1 MANKRKSSSRKSR
14 SKKGATLLQ
23 LQKLAKAHNIK
34 VTGLKKSSVK
44 AKLRSHGVTIPR
56 RKSVKSSAKKCKS
69 GQTLNKSTGRCR
81 KSPSKKSRSG
91 KKSSKKCKSGQT
103 LNRST
108 GRCRKSPSKKSRS
121 GKKSTSSSKK
131 SKKKSSKKCK
141 SGQTLNRSTGR
152 CRTKCKPGQKRNSQ
166 GICK

>member
-23 LQKLAKAHNIK
+23 LQKLAKANNIK
-34 VTGLKKSSVK
+34 VTGLKKSTVK
-44 AKLRSHGVTIPR
+44 AKLRSHGIAIPR

-91 KKSSKKCKSGQT
+91 KKCKSGQT

-108 GRCRKSPSKKSRS
+108 K
-121 GKKSTSSSKK
+121 
-131 SKKKSSKKCK
+131 
-141 SGQTLNRSTGR
+141 R
-152 CRTKCKPGQKRNSQ
+152 CRTKCKPGQKRNSR

>member
-1 MANKRKSSSRKSR
+1 MAIKRKSSSRKSR

-34 VTGLKKSSVK
+34 VTGLKKSSVQ
-44 AKLRSHGVTIPR
+44 AKLRSHGIAIPR
-56 RKSVKSSAKKCKS
+56 RKSIKSSSKKSKKKCKS

-91 KKSSKKCKSGQT
+91 KKKKSSSSKKSKKKCKSGQTLNKSTGRCRKSLSKKSRSAKKCKSGQT

-108 GRCRKSPSKKSRS
+108 KRCRA
-121 GKKSTSSSKK
+121 
-131 SKKKSSKKCK
+131 
-141 SGQTLNRSTGR
+141 
-152 CRTKCKPGQKRNSQ
+152 KCKPGQKRNSA
-166 GICK
+166 GVCRKK

>member
-23 LQKLAKAHNIK
+23 LQKLAKANNIK
-34 VTGLKKSSVK
+34 VTGLKKSTVK
-44 AKLRSHGVTIPR
+44 AKLRSHGIAIPR
-56 RKSVKSSAKKCKS
+56 RKSVKSSAKKCKA
-69 GQTLNKSTGRCR
+69 GQTLNK
-81 KSPSKKSRSG
+81 
-91 KKSSKKCKSGQT
+91 
-103 LNRST
+103 ST

-141 SGQTLNRSTGR
+141 SGQVLNRSTKR
-152 CRTKCKPGQKRNSQ
+152 CRTKCKPGQKRNSR